1 MPIGTGA
8 SWKPGARY
16 DETGRFAGAAM
27 ADDKPGCEVGIL
39 RSACMAA
46 ESERI
51 KGLRGSLAL
60 VNGCGRWTRF
70 LGSSWL
76 GKYPL

>member
-1 MPIGTGA
+1 
-8 SWKPGARY
+8 
-16 DETGRFAGAAM
+16 M